1 MKYSLVV
8 IEGVLEE
15 SMQIKINHSQEKKEL
30 ANTFKPHCIGVNSA
44 NGIRRVNN
52 SQRRIANDQISDAF
66 VNVPFSNTK
75 INDENLKGRPFKE
88 EIYLPERPKL
98 VHQVQYSIQ
107 MRNDNQ
113 RD

>member
-1 MKYSLVV
+1 MKYPLVV

-75 INDENLKGRPFKE
+75 INDENLKGRLLKRRFTFRSDPSWFIKFNIRFK
-88 EIYLPERPKL
+88 
-98 VHQVQYSIQ
+98 
-107 MRNDNQ
+107 
-113 RD
+113 